1 MKLKQGKNSVWRKSS
16 NLLGLF
22 DKDDV
27 AYIAL
32 QIVIYKDQPKNSA
45 QIMSTGFA

>member
-1 MKLKQGKNSVWRKSS
+1 MKLKLKQGKKSVWPKSS
-16 NLLGLF
+16 NLF
-22 DKDDV
+22 DEDDV